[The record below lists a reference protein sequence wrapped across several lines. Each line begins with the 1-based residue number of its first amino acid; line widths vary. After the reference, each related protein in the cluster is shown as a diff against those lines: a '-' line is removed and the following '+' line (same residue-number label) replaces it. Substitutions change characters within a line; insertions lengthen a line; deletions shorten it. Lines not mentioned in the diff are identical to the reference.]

1 MTKKK
6 SPTQLDR
13 EIAESLAGK
22 TSSGSLYQ
30 DLKAAGIPT
39 DHHESDLYVRDTPAA
54 RALIAKHGK
63 KGSGF
68 TSQINRKQWLD
79 VPFAYDPFWAK
90 KSGRAH
96 STIATDPAPKPPKPK
111 PKRVPKTR
119 MLWVVQGNYGYG
131 HGWEDVTATET
142 WKEAKGYLREYREN
156 ERGVPFRTIRR
167 REKIAT

>member
-1 MTKKK
+1 MAKKK
-6 SPTQLDR
+6 SPAQLDR

-30 DLKAAGIPT
+30 DLKAAGLPT
-39 DHHESDLYVRDTPAA
+39 DHHESDLYVIDTPAA

-63 KGSGF
+63 RGSGF
-68 TSQINRKQWLD
+68 TSQIDGKRWLD

-96 STIATDPAPKPPKPK
+96 STITTDPAPK

-119 MLWVVQGNYGYG
+119 MLWVVQGSYGYG
-131 HGWEDVTATET
+131 HGWEDVAAAET
-142 WKEAKGYLREYREN
+142 SKEAKGYLRDYREN
-156 ERGVPFRTIRR
+156 ERGVPFRMIRR
-167 REKIAT
+167 REKIAA